1 MIRYIFPLVATTRPV
16 AARVSC
22 IAQIGTTESLKD
34 ESKTPGRESGSLDGA
49 VPQDVADLMPYIACP
64 LTKAPL
70 RYDVQLGKLVSDE
83 LGVAFSVLHGVPQL
97 VPLLGEVLPPSE
109 GDDHGDRQ
117 HEITIQRQT

>member
-1 MIRYIFPLVATTRPV
+1 MIRGVFSLVATIRPL

-22 IAQIGTTESLKD
+22 IAQIGTTASHND
-34 ESKTPGRESGSLDGA
+34 ERKTPAHASESPGGA
-49 VPQDVADLMPYIACP
+49 VPQDVAELMPYLACP

-83 LGVAFSVLHGVPQL
+83 LGVAFSVLQGVPQL

-109 GDDHGDRQ
+109 GDDHGATQ
-117 HEITIQRQT
+117 GTPIQ